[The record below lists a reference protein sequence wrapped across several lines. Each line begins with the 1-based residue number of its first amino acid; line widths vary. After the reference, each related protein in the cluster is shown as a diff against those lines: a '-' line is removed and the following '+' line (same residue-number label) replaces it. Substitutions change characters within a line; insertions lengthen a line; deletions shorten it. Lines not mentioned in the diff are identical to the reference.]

1 MTDLEGLKVGMVSPY
16 DFSHPGGVTEHIRH
30 LSTELRERGASV
42 KVIAPASG
50 ELPPELEENGEFDF
64 YRVGRALPIPANG
77 SIARITLSF
86 HLARYINRILE
97 HERFDLIHLHEP
109 LMPALPITALRASKT
124 CNVGTFHAYAKSSTA
139 YYYSQRLV
147 RRYFRK
153 LHGLVAVSEPARIF
167 ASRYFEGSYRVV
179 PNGVDLARFGDAV
192 LPLPEL
198 RDGKVNLL
206 FVGRLEKRKGLG
218 VLLRAYMQLKTRMP
232 ELRLVVVGDGRMRRR
247 YEAFIEEHE
256 IPDVTMAGH
265 VSADDLPR
273 YYASADIFCAPNTG
287 KESFGIVLLEGMAAG
302 LPVVATDIDGF
313 AEVITPGRQGILV
326 RRDDP
331 VSLASAIHL
340 LAADPLLRTQL
351 GAEGRRCAA
360 EYSWAR
366 VVDQVISVYGDA
378 LSRFKPRQPG
388 FFESLGQPPFPSW
401 KEERESVHEPI
412 PGLG

>member
-1 MTDLEGLKVGMVSPY
+1 
-16 DFSHPGGVTEHIRH
+16 
-30 LSTELRERGASV
+30 
-42 KVIAPASG
+42 
-50 ELPPELEENGEFDF
+50 
-64 YRVGRALPIPANG
+64 
-77 SIARITLSF
+77 
-86 HLARYINRILE
+86 
-97 HERFDLIHLHEP
+97 
-109 LMPALPITALRASKT
+109 
-124 CNVGTFHAYAKSSTA
+124 
-139 YYYSQRLV
+139 
-147 RRYFRK
+147 
-153 LHGLVAVSEPARIF
+153 
-167 ASRYFEGSYRVV
+167 
-179 PNGVDLARFGDAV
+179 
-192 LPLPEL
+192 
-198 RDGKVNLL
+198 
-206 FVGRLEKRKGLG
+206 
-218 VLLRAYMQLKTRMP
+218 
-232 ELRLVVVGDGRMRRR
+232 
-247 YEAFIEEHE
+247 
-256 IPDVTMAGH
+256 
-265 VSADDLPR
+265 
-273 YYASADIFCAPNTG
+273 
-287 KESFGIVLLEGMAAG
+287 LEGMAAG